1 MHKNCRRYIVKIS
14 IDKLKWNAKKYV
26 NNPKK
31 PGREKKTDCT
41 KKTQKSYICPN
52 SPNSIK

>member
-1 MHKNCRRYIVKIS
+1 MHKNCRRYIVKNS

-31 PGREKKTDCT
+31 PGIEKKTDCT